1 MDSRR
6 SDGRKP
12 VFNPIMRTTI
22 RSLVLAAIFAGT
34 VLVPAADV
42 VAPVPVPASA
52 RVATV
57 QVRVAPDHRDW
68 TYKPGEGVRFAVT
81 VMADNEPLDG
91 AIVTYTVGPEM
102 LPAAEKTATVPAGGI
117 IIDGGTMSVPGFL
130 RCIVN
135 AEVAGR
141 KYRGLA
147 TAGFAP
153 EKIQP
158 TQTEP
163 ADFDAFWDAGKAE
176 LANVPLDARL
186 TLQPEACT
194 PAVNVYH
201 VSFRT
206 VGLAGGGQYQARI
219 YGMLCEP
226 VKPGKY
232 PAILRVPGA
241 GVRPYFGSK
250 ELAARG
256 AITLEIGI
264 HGIPV
269 NLPAEIYD
277 QMRTGALMDYWA
289 YNLDNKATYYYRR
302 VYLSCIR
309 ANDFLT
315 SRENYDGKNLFV
327 TGGSQGGQLTIVT
340 TALDPRV
347 KGCAAQFPA
356 FCDVTGYLHGRAGGW
371 PHMFRPD
378 PKTGEN
384 FHATPAKIA
393 TTAYY
398 DTVNFAKRIK
408 VPGHYAWGYND
419 ETCPPTSTF
428 SAFNQITAPKMLTLA
443 LEANHPIIPEENDSV
458 QRWIGEF
465 LGLAKP

>member
-1 MDSRR
+1 M
-6 SDGRKP
+6 P
-12 VFNPIMRTTI
+12 NPLR
-22 RSLVLAAIFAGT
+22 LLATAIFLSAA
-34 VLVPAADV
+34 VLTPAANV
-42 VAPVPVPASA
+42 IAPVPAPAIA

-57 QVRVAPDHRDW
+57 QVRVTPDHRDW
-68 TYKPGEGVRFAVT
+68 TYQPGETVHFSVSVT
-81 VMADNEPLDG
+81 ADNEPLDG
-91 AIVTYTVGPEM
+91 TIVTYKVGPEM
-102 LPAAEKTATVPAGGI
+102 MPADEKTVTVPTGGLA
-117 IIDGGTMSVPGFL
+117 IDGGTLKTPGFI
-130 RCIVN
+130 RCIVTT
-135 AEVAGR
+135 EFAG
-141 KYRGLA
+141 KTYRGLA

-176 LANVPLDARL
+176 LAKIPLDARL
-186 TLQPEACT
+186 TLLPDACT
-194 PAVNVYH
+194 SEVNVYH

-206 VGLAGGGQYQARI
+206 VGSAGAQYQGRI
-219 YGMLCEP
+219 YGILCEP

-232 PAILRVPGA
+232 PAVLSVPGA
-241 GVRPYFGSK
+241 GVRPYSGQK

-256 AITLEIGI
+256 VITLEIGI

-269 NLPAEIYD
+269 NLPPELYD
-277 QMRTGALMDYWA
+277 QMRTGALMDYPL
-289 YNLDNKATYYYRR
+289 YNLDNKDLYYYRR

-315 SRENYDGKNLFV
+315 ARENYDGKNLV
-327 TGGSQGGQLTIVT
+327 VIGGSQGGQLTIVT

-347 KGCAAQFPA
+347 KGCSVRFPA

-371 PHMFRPD
+371 PHMFRPNA
-378 PKTGEN
+378 KTGEN
-384 FHATPAKIA
+384 IHATPAKIA

-408 VPGHYAWGYND
+408 VPGLYSWGFND

-428 SAFNQITAPKMLTLA
+428 SAFNQITAPKTLALA
-443 LEANHPIIPEENDSV
+443 LEANHPTIPEQLDVMNKWLGD
-458 QRWIGEF
+458 F
-465 LGLAKP
+465 LGLTK